1 MSSTSMGIDCRG
13 AVNNTCELN
22 STKGLAART
31 VSFAHD
37 VFLNH
42 HPVNLE
48 LKHCWR
54 AACFLFSQFV
64 KSQHLWQVMKNTE
77 ICF

>member
-13 AVNNTCELN
+13 AVNNTCELQHERF
-22 STKGLAART
+22 SCKDCK
-31 VSFAHD
+31 FAQD

-48 LKHCWR
+48 LKHCWH

-64 KSQHLWQVMKNTE
+64 KASIYGK
-77 ICF
+77 